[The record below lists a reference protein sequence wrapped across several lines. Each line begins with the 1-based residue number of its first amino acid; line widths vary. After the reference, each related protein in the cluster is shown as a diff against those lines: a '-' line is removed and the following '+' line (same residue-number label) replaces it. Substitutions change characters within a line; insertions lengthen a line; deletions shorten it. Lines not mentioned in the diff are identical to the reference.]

1 MFKKILVAL
10 DRSTNAQEIYQEALG
25 IAKVNNADLMLLHVL
40 SHEEEGS
47 PYPPPFSYWNYN
59 PQLSAQTWEFYQ
71 RQWETFQTEG
81 LKMLQSYAS
90 EANTTGI
97 NTEFRQILGNPGSV
111 ICDLARKW
119 EADLIVVGRRGRKG
133 LTEFFLGS
141 VSNYVLHHAPCSTLT
156 VHSPIVTEENPV
168 AEVAATA
175 K

>member
-1 MFKKILVAL
+1 
-10 DRSTNAQEIYQEALG
+10 
-25 IAKVNNADLMLLHVL
+25 MLLHVL
-40 SHEEEGS
+40 SHEEDGS

-71 RQWETFQTEG
+71 RQWESFQNEG

-90 EANTTGI
+90 EANTAGV

-111 ICDLARKW
+111 ICNLARKW

-156 VHSPIVTEENPV
+156 VHSTIIVIGDNSV
-168 AEVAATA
+168 VEVATTA